1 MCATTIICSMCTLY
15 ACTLFMV
22 YDAFMKNMMYVFAVV
37 YWQLCLGGGHV
48 SMDATYEG
56 PGFASTEDWPE

>member
-56 PGFASTEDWPE
+56 PGFASTADWPE